1 MLGVC
6 WVGMET
12 SSICAFLSCPYL
24 TLHCSVPV
32 IPTQDMAA
40 HTYNL
45 SRQVAEVRESEVQGR
60 PWLYRKFKANL
71 GYRRPC
77 LKQGSREGR
86 RKDALNKN
94 SMIFSEDGKQ
104 GVRPS
109 FEIYLIYKYTLLKV
123 EN

>member
-6 WVGMET
+6 WVGMKT
-12 SSICAFLSCPYL
+12 AQSVLSCPYL
-24 TLHCSVPV
+24 TLHCSIPV
-32 IPTQDMAA
+32 TPIQGMVA

-45 SRQVAEVRESEVQGR
+45 SIQVVEVRESEVQGQ
-60 PWLYRKFKANL
+60 PWLHKANL

-109 FEIYLIYKYTLLKV
+109 F
-123 EN
+123 